1 MGSVAFI
8 LEELSCTSKRCI
20 HGQYYH
26 ILLALQNFQFSSR
39 THTAHTTVSW
49 PNPKQWIII
58 HASDLMM
65 IARQRIYSL
74 NHHKGNGSTENT
86 QPHLLYKDNSEN
98 MLNLTHTLTKYIWQT
113 FISSMSSVCTMTIMR
128 GCNVQ
133 TNAICKPKRIRLF
146 ALIINCAII
155 MKTKSRYSR
164 NIYSISDRI
173 WCIKHLRH
181 IATKKCDQHS
191 LRLILRFDN
200 DNNMSYIYICT
211 PFNHLNW
218 NEPLE
223 HIQPHV

>member
-1 MGSVAFI
+1 MTFSWWYPTITLTYVELPSMGSVAFT

-49 PNPKQWIII
+49 PHPKQWIII

-113 FISSMSSVCTMTIMR
+113 FISSMSSICTMTIMR

-133 TNAICKPKRIRLF
+133 TNECDLQA
-146 ALIINCAII
+146 
-155 MKTKSRYSR
+155 KTYP
-164 NIYSISDRI
+164 
-173 WCIKHLRH
+173 
-181 IATKKCDQHS
+181 T
-191 LRLILRFDN
+191 
-200 DNNMSYIYICT
+200 ICT
-211 PFNHLNW
+211 HHKLRNNNKNKIPVFPECIFNKWQNMMYKTSQAHSHEKMW
-218 NEPLE
+218 
-223 HIQPHV
+223 